1 VGSGASITFSAL
13 PPSPESSRP
22 SSSQNTTSLNSSTS
36 NATPPHG
43 VNGAVTSVQAP
54 LHTSHHPRNN
64 PRPSSPPLDNASML
78 TLASSAFAHPGSR
91 IGAGLMGWGSS
102 APSARGG
109 DSISQFES
117 LAGDGDLDA
126 DGENTSQYLLGDED
140 RDIDASVRALRP
152 RSSRRGS
159 WDSEASGWSARIGA
173 GGAGT
178 PSLAR
183 DRSLWTSNSIR
194 TDGQLSTENGDVDE
208 PEEND
213 ADRKDAQPLQDDSSM
228 PTATTVNG
236 VETTPTT
243 EVAANV
249 PSIVYPHEREPPGEA
264 ALVLESATERKASP
278 ESLPALSEVHVR
290 ESVPNTADD
299 VSRVDKE
306 VSPS

>member
-1 VGSGASITFSAL
+1 
-13 PPSPESSRP
+13 
-22 SSSQNTTSLNSSTS
+22 
-36 NATPPHG
+36 
-43 VNGAVTSVQAP
+43 
-54 LHTSHHPRNN
+54 
-64 PRPSSPPLDNASML
+64 ML

-91 IGAGLMGWGSS
+91 MGAGLMGWSSS
-102 APSARGG
+102 APSATGG

-117 LAGDGDLDA
+117 LTGDVDLDG
-126 DGENTSQYLLGDED
+126 DGENTSQYLLGDEE

-152 RSSRRGS
+152 RSSRRCS

-194 TDGQLSTENGDVDE
+194 TDGQISTENGDLDE

-213 ADRKDAQPLQDDSSM
+213 ADREDAQSLQDDPSR
-228 PTATTVNG
+228 PVAATSNG

-249 PSIVYPHEREPPGEA
+249 QCIIYPDEDK
-264 ALVLESATERKASP
+264 ATGDTIQSSELASENKLPP
-278 ESLPALSEVHVR
+278 ESLPAPSEVHVR
-290 ESVPNTADD
+290 EPTPNTVDD
-299 VSRVDKE
+299 IPRVGLLDKE
-306 VSPS
+306 TLSS